1 MTARGRR
8 STRAFSVGNSP
19 RLTYVA
25 PRLTPNV
32 EQTALLISIDID
44 DKIAGAFQEIR
55 IYFRDLIPL
64 IVINIFKARCPRGE
78 TAPFYLVSD
87 AVRVIV
93 VTQWNTAG
101 MSCTTGHLRETGQED
116 KKCFVLIKITRL
128 APASAAAV

>member
-19 RLTYVA
+19 RLTYAA

-32 EQTALLISIDID
+32 KQTALLFSIDIN
-44 DKIAGAFQEIR
+44 DKIAGAIQEIR
-55 IYFRDLIPL
+55 IYFRGLIPL
-64 IVINIFKARCPRGE
+64 KIINFFKARCPRGE

-101 MSCTTGHLRETGQED
+101 MSCATGHLRDRPRG
-116 KKCFVLIKITRL
+116 
-128 APASAAAV
+128 